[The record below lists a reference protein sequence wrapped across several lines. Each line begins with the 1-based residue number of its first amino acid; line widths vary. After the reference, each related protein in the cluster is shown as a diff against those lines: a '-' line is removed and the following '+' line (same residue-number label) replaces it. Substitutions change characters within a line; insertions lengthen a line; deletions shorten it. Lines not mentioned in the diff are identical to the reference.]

1 MKKMVSFRAMPVAML
16 ITVTSVTAACG
27 NGGGEVTAAPQN
39 ETARP
44 GATAGLDTHHPENAA
59 FFERFRMPNALLV
72 GPPENLAAGAD
83 AATAVIVA
91 EVADVRRTRVVG
103 PPEARVPMTG
113 VVLRP
118 VETLHG
124 KLRPE
129 LKDVVVEFPGEAT
142 VDSPDSI
149 AALRASLPQGKA
161 VWFLRW
167 QGTPP
172 PTSKPG
178 AGPIPQESRKFYG
191 VVSLDGGMF
200 VQGPENVVSPIAADS
215 GETAGPPTMR
225 KAGER
230 FDKLSEL
237 AKRVRALD

>member
-1 MKKMVSFRAMPVAML
+1 ML
-16 ITVTSVTAACG
+16 ITVASMTAACG
-27 NGGGEVTAAPQN
+27 NGDGAAPQN
-39 ETARP
+39 ESTRPNTA
-44 GATAGLDTHHPENAA
+44 AGLDTHHPGNVA
-59 FFERFRMPNALLV
+59 FFKQFRMPNALLV
-72 GPPENLAAGAD
+72 KPPENLAAGAD
-83 AATAVIVA
+83 TATAVIVA

-113 VVLRP
+113 IVLRP

-129 LKDVVVEFPGEAT
+129 LKDVIVEFTGEAT
-142 VDSPDSI
+142 VDSPESI
-149 AALRASLPQGKA
+149 AEMRASLPQGKA

-178 AGPIPQESRKFYG
+178 ARPIPRESKKFYG

-200 VQGPENVVSPIAADS
+200 VQGAENVVSPIAAES

-237 AKRVRALD
+237 AKKVRTLD